1 MKEKGGRINWLIR
14 HMMLITGLVL
24 AVLLLIRGAAGTGL
38 AESRERLT
46 ALLSGQADAGL
57 EWIWRM
63 NYPAAGRAEE
73 NETKMV
79 KAEEESISG
88 LICRFIFGQSPL
100 YRYLGR
106 EEGGEINYKEEDPA
120 FAGYLESGKFYE
132 EHQYLMYDG
141 GEETGAGTME
151 QAGTTVLAANGDGAA
166 GDSGNTGSGGNTGD
180 SGNTGNGENTGV
192 GENAGVAENAGINGN
207 AAALPKKDDN
217 MTCAASVLPLIGK
230 TYRKE
235 QLADYD
241 YMMKHFYSV
250 HTSAT
255 AGRDL
260 MKADE
265 FLAKDF
271 TLEGSND
278 KPQILIYHTHSQEE
292 FSDYGPD
299 NKEATV
305 IGIGNYLT
313 ELLTQKYGFSVIHHT
328 GQYDVGDRDHAYAKA
343 GPALEQILAENKS
356 IEVVIDLHR
365 DGVGNN
371 TRLVT
376 EQNGMPMAQIMFFN
390 GLSRT
395 TKTGD
400 IEYLYNP
407 YIADNLAIS
416 FQMQLKAAEYYPGF
430 TRRIYLK
437 GYRYNM
443 HYCPKTLLIEVGA
456 QTNTLAEAKN
466 AMVPLADLLNKV
478 LTGQQ

>member
-1 MKEKGGRINWLIR
+1 M
-14 HMMLITGLVL
+14 
-24 AVLLLIRGAAGTGL
+24 A
-38 AESRERLT
+38 
-46 ALLSGQADAGL
+46 
-57 EWIWRM
+57 
-63 NYPAAGRAEE
+63 
-73 NETKMV
+73 
-79 KAEEESISG
+79 
-88 LICRFIFGQSPL
+88 
-100 YRYLGR
+100 
-106 EEGGEINYKEEDPA
+106 
-120 FAGYLESGKFYE
+120 
-132 EHQYLMYDG
+132 
-141 GEETGAGTME
+141 
-151 QAGTTVLAANGDGAA
+151 
-166 GDSGNTGSGGNTGD
+166 
-180 SGNTGNGENTGV
+180 ENTG
-192 GENAGVAENAGINGN
+192 EQPAEADAAENQQAQIAEAG
-207 AAALPKKDDN
+207 AAESQ
-217 MTCAASVLPLIGK
+217 AASAVADIKAVTFAREKLNDFDYLIQNFYQVDNTTTIGSAQLNADALLGK
-230 TYRKE
+230 DVRLSHDAST
-235 QLADYD
+235 
-241 YMMKHFYSV
+241 
-250 HTSAT
+250 
-255 AGRDL
+255 
-260 MKADE
+260 
-265 FLAKDF
+265 
-271 TLEGSND
+271 
-278 KPQILIYHTHSQEE
+278 PQILIYHTHSQEGYAD
-292 FSDYGPD
+292 SVPGDASMSVVGVGD
-299 NKEATV
+299 
-305 IGIGNYLT
+305 YLT

-376 EQNGMPMAQIMFFN
+376 EQNGVPMAQIMFFN